1 MLYSHNATFGI
12 GGWGNVWCIALAG
25 RFFQPDIIPR
35 CYDHLVSDDVS
46 VADSLMNNGA
56 PSEFQI
62 DGNLG
67 APGAIAE
74 ILLQSHETI
83 STRNS
88 STLTPAGTG
97 TTAKVPLIRLLPALP
112 AIYASAGKGGH
123 VHGLRA
129 RGGFSVNI
137 DWDSSGKLTS
147 ASITSNLGGT
157 VYVTLGTA
165 VVGRPNNGNN
175 TSSIMSG
182 DAKGV
187 FIKLNTEKGKK
198 YTIAT
203 V

>member
-1 MLYSHNATFGI
+1 M
-12 GGWGNVWCIALAG
+12 
-25 RFFQPDIIPR
+25 D
-35 CYDHLVSDDVS
+35 
-46 VADSLMNNGA
+46 NGA

-83 STRNS
+83 STRNT

-112 AIYASAGKGGH
+112 AVYASTGKGGH

-129 RGGFSVNI
+129 RGGYSVNI

-147 ASITSNLGGT
+147 ASILSTLGGT
-157 VYVTLGTA
+157 VYVTLGSA
-165 VVGRPNNGNN
+165 VVGRPNNGSSM
-175 TSSIMSG
+175 SSIASG

-198 YTIAT
+198 YTITTA
-203 V
+203 